1 MMNLSTWQWLLTAN
15 PSMITWRFR
24 PSTRAKERATKY
36 RSSTLRSRRAPSGLS
51 LTVQLESLL
60 PLGHL
65 HALDV
70 PREES
75 GSTSVLTLVQQE
87 MGQGNVNAAKEL

>member
-1 MMNLSTWQWLLTAN
+1 MMNLSTRQWLSTAN

-24 PSTRAKERATKY
+24 RSTRAKERATKY
-36 RSSTLRSRRAPSGLS
+36 RSSTSRLRRAPSGRS
-51 LTVQLESLL
+51 LTAQLDSLL

-75 GSTSVLTLVQQE
+75 GSASVLTLVQQG
-87 MGQGNVNAAKEL
+87 MGQGNANAAKEL